1 MLPLGTTTQICLI
14 TPTHWLIITSYQIT
28 CTLTKINTALT
39 KCLWWQLSIQAQKTA
54 HLMITLS
61 FLVSTRCDCSSGNHF
76 QFYKFW
82 NVFNYVIV
90 LEFTITC
97 ILGITKN
104 KLRNLQF
111 WINERQRRVLRP
123 SVWNFL
129 KAVVILQVAESGMFL
144 HKSGIFWHL
153 SLAFPLDIHCWIQ
166 HLQISIKHKEIHSKD
181 FKITLN
187 HFVHLTHI
195 SHKYKNKESERDKG
209 NKKKK
214 YKQ

>member
-1 MLPLGTTTQICLI
+1 M
-14 TPTHWLIITSYQIT
+14 
-28 CTLTKINTALT
+28 
-39 KCLWWQLSIQAQKTA
+39 
-54 HLMITLS
+54 
-61 FLVSTRCDCSSGNHF
+61 
-76 QFYKFW
+76 
-82 NVFNYVIV
+82 NYVIV
-90 LEFTITC
+90 LEFIITC
-97 ILGITKN
+97 ILGVTKK

-166 HLQISIKHKEIHSKD
+166 HLQISIKHKEIH

-209 NKKKK
+209 NKKKNTNNSSEPTVCVGTLLRIYSCNFHTILPLIKKQGWEK
-214 YKQ
+214 YVRNFSEVTSRNRNS